1 MAHERYSFPN
11 DAGSRPEVSVVISVY
26 NEADSLQRSIDSIL
40 VQGDVDLQFVIV
52 NDGSTDRSEDI
63 LSQYAEQDHRVQIVS
78 QENQGLTKSLIRGC
92 ALARGKCIARQD
104 AGDVSLPGRLRNQ
117 LDRFN
122 KDPDATLVSCG
133 TRFIGPEREFL
144 YEIIQTNREAKDG
157 LSQQNQRHIR
167 GPSHHGSVMFP
178 RAAYESVGG
187 YRGEFCVA
195 QDLDLW
201 LRLSEIGHHVSVPK
215 VFYEAVVK
223 PLDLSR
229 CYRKEQVRLTKLILE
244 SGRLRRE
251 GQDEGPV
258 LKRASQIALTRKSA
272 NKRLTYARGCYF
284 IGACLKSN
292 NDQNAQKYF
301 RMAIKA
307 YPLHLRSWFRL
318 VL

>member
-1 MAHERYSFPN
+1 MVQREDSFRKN
-11 DAGSRPEVSVVISVY
+11 ARSRPEVSVVMSVY
-26 NEADSLQRSIDSIL
+26 NAVDSLRHTIDSIL
-40 VQGDVDLQFVIV
+40 GQQDMDLQFIIV

-63 LSQYAEQDHRVQIVS
+63 LSRYADQDRRVQIVS
-78 QENQGLTKSLIRGC
+78 QENQGLTRALIRGC
-92 ALARGKCIARQD
+92 ALARGKYIARQD

-122 KDPDATLVSCG
+122 KDPNATLVSCG

-144 YEIIQTNREAKDG
+144 YEIIQTDIEAEVSLTSRDSKSIRCPP
-157 LSQQNQRHIR
+157 SQA
-167 GPSHHGSVMFP
+167 SVMFP

-187 YRGEFCVA
+187 YRAEFCVA

-201 LRLSEIGHHVSVPK
+201 LRLNEIGHHVSVPK
-215 VFYEAVVK
+215 VFYEAIVK

-258 LKRASQIALTRKSA
+258 LKRASQIALRRNSSI
-272 NKRLTYARGCYF
+272 KRLKYARGCYF

-292 NDQNAQKYF
+292 HDPSAQKYF
-301 RMAIKA
+301 WRAIQA
-307 YPLHLRSWFRL
+307 YPLHLRSWVRL
-318 VL
+318 LV

>member
-1 MAHERYSFPN
+1 M
-11 DAGSRPEVSVVISVY
+11 SVY
-26 NEADSLQRSIDSIL
+26 NAVDSLQHTIDSIL
-40 VQGDVDLQFVIV
+40 GQQDVDLQFIIV

-63 LSQYAEQDHRVQIVS
+63 LSRHAVQDRRVQIVS
-78 QENQGLTKSLIRGC
+78 QENQGLTRALMKGC
-92 ALARGKCIARQD
+92 AVAKGKYIARQD

-117 LDRFN
+117 LDFFH
-122 KDPDATLVSCG
+122 KDPNATLVSCG

-144 YEIIQTNREAKDG
+144 YEIIQTNREAENG
-157 LSQQNQRHIR
+157 LNQQNQRHIR
-167 GPSHHGSVMFP
+167 GPSHHGSTMFP

-187 YRGEFCVA
+187 YRAEFCVA

-229 CYRKEQVRLTKLILE
+229 SYRKEQVKLTELILE
-244 SGRLRRE
+244 SSKFRRE
-251 GQDEGPV
+251 GKGEGPV
-258 LKRASQIALTRKSA
+258 LEKASQIVRRRKSA
-272 NKRLTYARGCYF
+272 NKRLKYARGCYF

-292 NDQNAQKYF
+292 RDPRAQKYF
-301 RMAIKA
+301 WRAIKA

-318 VL
+318 LL